1 MIENKEKTSR
11 KRGRTKKE
19 DLERDFELLTEKLK
33 GKKPVPYSMSGSFE
47 AYDVID
53 HDTFGKGIVI
63 MTSLKKMDVVFSD
76 KLRILACNK

>member
-1 MIENKEKTSR
+1 MIENKDKTPG
-11 KRGRTKKE
+11 KRVRTQKK
-19 DLERDFELLTEKLK
+19 DTERDYELLTEKLK

-63 MTSLKKMDVVFSD
+63 MTSHEKMDVVFSD